1 MARTTTA
8 TANEPAE
15 APQAPVTS
23 RTFGFAH
30 FTIFGR
36 LATAAEL
43 KFTAAGKPMAKAT
56 LAINGYGGQAHYL
69 DVTVFGESAKALGQY
84 GSKGRGLVVY
94 GRIDTHTWDAQDG
107 SRRKSLDLVADE
119 FHFADRAPAANSQA

>member
-8 TANEPAE
+8 TANEPAS
-15 APQAPVTS
+15 AAQAPATS
-23 RTFGFAH
+23 CPFGFAH
-30 FTIFGR
+30 FTVCGR

-69 DVTVFGESAKALGQY
+69 DVTVFGESAKTLGQY
-84 GSKGRGLVVY
+84 GS
-94 GRIDTHTWDAQDG
+94 
-107 SRRKSLDLVADE
+107 
-119 FHFADRAPAANSQA
+119 